1 MKNRRILVIPQMD
14 SVGGG
19 AACLAMV
26 SRHGE
31 SHSYFRLY
39 CLSRMKFDLRPFLD
53 RGLSAAAVMVV
64 LAHAWPV
71 RDAAVRTAGQR
82 DISRFEGQIRK
93 KRRETV

>member
-1 MKNRRILVIPQMD
+1 MKNRPILVIPQME
-14 SVGGG
+14 SFECG
-19 AACLAMV
+19 AASLAMV

-31 SHSYFRLY
+31 SHSCFRLY
-39 CLSRMKFDLRPFLD
+39 RLSQMSFDLRLLLD

-64 LAHAWPV
+64 LAHACPA

-82 DISRFEGQIRK
+82 DVSRFPGQIRK